1 MVERIRRMVRH
12 IAVAGETG
20 LDDLAEEQT
29 KSLPVAGCGL
39 SARIGLECPEC
50 RVPAGFR
57 AHSRARWQTLPVPYR
72 IHAGG
77 LPGLGNGSEFI
88 AVQRAFDAWQNLPSS
103 AIAFRYEGTSPVQN
117 GGNDG
122 VNVISFQDTSF
133 SFGTGTIA
141 VTLSSSSQGFFR
153 DADILFNPSNPN
165 ITFATDGRS
174 DGFDIQAIATHEIG
188 HFLGLDHTAIVSA
201 TMNPT
206 GARGTVFPRA
216 LKSDDI
222 IGAATLY
229 PETAFFSATGG
240 LRGRITNAGATVFG
254 AHVVVLDAGGNAV
267 VSTLTELDG
276 TYQISGLAPD
286 SYSLYAEPLDGP
298 VMEDSIGG
306 QYDSRVN
313 VNFTT
318 TFLGGTLNPQQ
329 RQSVQV
335 TAGSTLQEVN
345 IAVSPAPSAALN
357 LTSPSLGQRV
367 GQGTSVA
374 FNVRGD
380 GVVDGVT
387 FQIPGSGSQLG
398 GPDLQRRQ
406 HGKAHGNSGFCG
418 VHWSEADLRAASGC
432 NLGAHWRPDC
442 HGPAAHVVFH
452 TACNRDELRRDPGHS
467 DRNKLWF
474 RHRGLPCRSAAD

>member
-1 MVERIRRMVRH
+1 MTGQRTKRNRFQWV
-12 IAVAGETG
+12 VASC
-20 LDDLAEEQT
+20 LLA
-29 KSLPVAGCGL
+29 LAW
-39 SARIGLECPEC
+39 SALT
-50 RVPAGFR
+50 AGFQQAFVR
-57 AHSRARWQTLPVPYR
+57 SRARWQTLPVPYR

-88 AVQRAFDAWQNLPSS
+88 AVQRAFAAWENLPSS

-222 IGAATLY
+222 LGAATLY

-240 LRGRITNAGATVFG
+240 LRGRITNAGANVFG

-335 TAGSTLQEVN
+335 TAGNTLQEVN
-345 IAVSPAPSAALN
+345 IAVSPSPSSALN
-357 LTSPSLGQRV
+357 LTSPSLGQRI
-367 GQGTSVA
+367 GKGTSVA

-380 GVVDGVT
+380 GILDGVT
-387 FQIPGSGSQLG
+387 FHVPGPALSLEAPTFSG
-398 GPDLQRRQ
+398 
-406 HGKAHGNSGFCG
+406 GNTARLTATVDS
-418 VHWSEADLRAASGC
+418 AASTGVRPIFAQRT
-432 NLGAHWRPDC
+432 GAT
-442 HGPAAHVVFH
+442 AAL
-452 TACNRDELRRDPGHS
+452 TG
-467 DRNKLWF
+467 
-474 RHRGLPCRSAAD
+474 GLIITGQPPTF